1 MIRGR
6 SPTSADRLKGSLP
19 TAAAVGD
26 LDALGT
32 RVDALLEKTAAAAVE
47 AKAARAAAKEESVA
61 TLTALAEE
69 AEKLA
74 GSSSWRDAGER
85 LRTIGQDWKRVK
97 GVDKTTAD
105 ALWERVA
112 ASRARFTERR
122 TTHFGALDE
131 QRSVSHERKQKLLK
145 EAEKLAGSTDWKAT
159 ADRFNCRNWYW

>member
-1 MIRGR
+1 MPVTRGR
-6 SPTSADRLKGSLP
+6 SRPAPTGCRRACPPRLRSATSTRSAK
-19 TAAAVGD
+19 
-26 LDALGT
+26 

-74 GSSSWRDAGER
+74 GSSSWKDAGER
-85 LRTIGQDWKRVK
+85 LRNIGQDWKRVK

-131 QRSVSHERKQKLLK
+131 QRSG
-145 EAEKLAGSTDWKAT
+145 LAGAQAEAAQGGREARRRRPTGSPPPTGSSS
-159 ADRFNCRNWYW
+159 